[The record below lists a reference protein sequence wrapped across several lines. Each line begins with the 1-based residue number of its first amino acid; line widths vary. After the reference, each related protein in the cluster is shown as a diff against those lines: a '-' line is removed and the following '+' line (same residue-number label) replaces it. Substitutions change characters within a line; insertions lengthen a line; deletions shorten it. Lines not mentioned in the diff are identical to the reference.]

1 MLKVFWCLL
10 YNIYIYIYIPRISSP
25 LWEPKI
31 KWGPRVLTWVNTVFF
46 KEHLFMAASYPT
58 FRCKF
63 LLYSMLQT
71 NMKGLNQDLPQ
82 KISEETVGLNLH
94 LIYCNTLRSEQY
106 AISPHQGLQQVTS
119 VFSKLHSAGRVICQ
133 KLRMQIWALYARAVF
148 RKADND

>member
-1 MLKVFWCLL
+1 
-10 YNIYIYIYIPRISSP
+10 
-25 LWEPKI
+25 
-31 KWGPRVLTWVNTVFF
+31 
-46 KEHLFMAASYPT
+46 MAASYPT

-71 NMKGLNQDLPQ
+71 NTQGLNQDLPQ

-133 KLRMQIWALYARAVF
+133 NSGCKFGHFMQGLFSEKLIMTEMVYFLEYLPAALCSSYKFWLCLFVTTLF
-148 RKADND
+148 SQS

>member
-1 MLKVFWCLL
+1 
-10 YNIYIYIYIPRISSP
+10 
-25 LWEPKI
+25 
-31 KWGPRVLTWVNTVFF
+31 
-46 KEHLFMAASYPT
+46 MAASYPT

-106 AISPHQGLQQVTS
+106 AISPIKDSNRLRQFFQSCILPAGLYVKNSGCKFGHFMQGLFSEKLIMTEMVYFLEYLPAALCSSYKFWLCLFVTTL
-119 VFSKLHSAGRVICQ
+119 FSQS
-133 KLRMQIWALYARAVF
+133 
-148 RKADND
+148 